1 MIFFCLPT
9 HKKVA
14 TTEGRYIETL
24 NTWPTAALMI
34 NLFKHSITT
43 LIWNVNSIWMEV
55 GLTIEYLMIA
65 TLSCRWMEIAYH
77 WVARSDSFLI
87 FCYALCQMPD
97 RRRRSSLRPT
107 ANIASHVA
115 AINYGFPRRST
126 QPSMDE
132 RRHWLPKTKV
142 QAFHSSSKNL
152 LNPKFDW
159 RVFLRD
165 KL

>member
-1 MIFFCLPT
+1 MIFFCFANAQ
-9 HKKVA
+9 KVA
-14 TTEGRYIETL
+14 TYVHRNIKHLTHCCV
-24 NTWPTAALMI
+24 AMI

-87 FCYALCQMPD
+87 FCYALCQMPMEQEEAVK
-97 RRRRSSLRPT
+97 PT
-107 ANIASHVA
+107 TTYGEYCISCCSHKLWFSKEVNSTKFGREEALIA
-115 AINYGFPRRST
+115 
-126 QPSMDE
+126 
-132 RRHWLPKTKV
+132 LK
-142 QAFHSSSKNL
+142 AFHSSSKNL
-152 LNPKFDW
+152 LNPKFPW
-159 RVFLRD
+159 RVFLRN

>member
-1 MIFFCLPT
+1 
-9 HKKVA
+9 
-14 TTEGRYIETL
+14 
-24 NTWPTAALMI
+24 MI
-34 NLFKHSITT
+34 NLFKHSVTT

-126 QPSMDE
+126 QRTYGRGGIDCRKQKCKPFTVVQKKSFE
-132 RRHWLPKTKV
+132 KSNLSACFYETSLSKV
-142 QAFHSSSKNL
+142 LFQSISNTY
-152 LNPKFDW
+152 PITW
-159 RVFLRD
+159 
-165 KL
+165 